1 MATMPWNEQDRLNL
15 LSAIGKP
22 AMAPMQQVGPAA
34 SMGGFIPPYPAG
46 SQGQI
51 TPATARQPMPAA
63 AAPAAKKGMWDSFL
77 GGALADPDKRARI
90 AMALEGMTLNPNQ
103 ALIDN
108 LKSGVERRAGTA
120 SRNKTVE
127 WLRSQGREDLANA
140 VESGSIT
147 GSDAANILFTAPKDD
162 RTALQKNYEYARSQG
177 REDLANAVESGSVDG
192 KTAAGI
198 ALTPKGSNIEYKEF
212 NGKLYSIDKT
222 TGKLSEVTGT
232 GMGEKER
239 EAISKART
247 EFTALPP
254 VKEFNLITSAYGRI
268 ITSAKEPTAAGDL
281 ALIFNYMKMLDP
293 GSTVREGEFANA
305 QNAGGVDTRARSLY
319 NNIREGTRLTAGQRD
334 DFAKRATMLYSQA
347 EEGYNSLA
355 GQFGKFAT
363 SAGLPADQV
372 IPKFG
377 YAGER
382 YKTPLVFRKPAAP
395 TGVDQTSWDRAWAS
409 MSDDE
414 RREFLGE

>member
-127 WLRSQGREDLANA
+127 WL
-140 VESGSIT
+140 
-147 GSDAANILFTAPKDD
+147 
-162 RTALQKNYEYARSQG
+162 RSQG

>member
-1 MATMPWNEQDRLNL
+1 MATMPWNEEDRLRL
-15 LSAIGKP
+15 MAAIGKP

-63 AAPAAKKGMWDSFL
+63 ATPAAKKGMWDSFL

-127 WLRSQGREDLANA
+127 WL
-140 VESGSIT
+140 
-147 GSDAANILFTAPKDD
+147 
-162 RTALQKNYEYARSQG
+162 RSQG

>member
-1 MATMPWNEQDRLNL
+1 MADSTTTAYGLVQPEVGASADTWGEKINNDLQSLDTIVD
-15 LSAIGKP
+15 AIG
-22 AMAPMQQVGPAA
+22 
-34 SMGGFIPPYPAG
+34 
-46 SQGQI
+46 
-51 TPATARQPMPAA
+51 
-63 AAPAAKKGMWDSFL
+63 
-77 GGALADPDKRARI
+77 
-90 AMALEGMTLNPNQ
+90 
-103 ALIDN
+103 
-108 LKSGVERRAGTA
+108 
-120 SRNKTVE
+120 
-127 WLRSQGREDLANA
+127 
-140 VESGSIT
+140 
-147 GSDAANILFTAPKDD
+147 
-162 RTALQKNYEYARSQG
+162 
-177 REDLANAVESGSVDG
+177 G

-334 DFAKRATMLYSQA
+334 DFAKRAVIIPEEASALTQFEKIDIPFVKHKKLLLPEGRTMFTQKDKIEINHGGISL
-347 EEGYNSLA
+347 EEIVVP
-355 GQFGKFAT
+355 FIT
-363 SAGLPADQV
+363 V
-372 IPKFG
+372 IK
-377 YAGER
+377 
-382 YKTPLVFRKPAAP
+382 
-395 TGVDQTSWDRAWAS
+395 
-409 MSDDE
+409 
-414 RREFLGE
+414 